1 MGSAAPA
8 AGAVYVANGG
18 LLDPLL
24 VSADGPA
31 KKAGHGAKGK
41 HWAAADKAER
51 RAAKESGGEDG
62 RALLF
67 RSYKVMGSL
76 LHPYRYASSARFAI
90 FLVHAYN
97 YCRYSFKKILSVTVC
112 NYCPKNIVLPFRLY
126 TCILVD
132 TFFEVLVGLTCIHVD
147 TLFEVLVGLLLELIL

>member
-1 MGSAAPA
+1 MASAAPA

-24 VSADGPA
+24 VSVDSHICAA

-51 RAAKESGGEDG
+51 RVAKESGGEDG

-67 RSYKVMGSL
+67 RSYKVKGSL

-90 FLVHAYN
+90 FFVHADN
-97 YCRYSFKKILSVTVC
+97 Y
-112 NYCPKNIVLPFRLY
+112 
-126 TCILVD
+126 
-132 TFFEVLVGLTCIHVD
+132 
-147 TLFEVLVGLLLELIL
+147 

>member
-1 MGSAAPA
+1 MASAAPA

-24 VSADGPA
+24 VSADSHIGAA

-51 RAAKESGGEDG
+51 RVAKESGGEDG

-67 RSYKVMGSL
+67 RSYKVKGSL

-90 FLVHAYN
+90 FFVHADN
-97 YCRYSFKKILSVTVC
+97 Y
-112 NYCPKNIVLPFRLY
+112 
-126 TCILVD
+126 
-132 TFFEVLVGLTCIHVD
+132 
-147 TLFEVLVGLLLELIL
+147 